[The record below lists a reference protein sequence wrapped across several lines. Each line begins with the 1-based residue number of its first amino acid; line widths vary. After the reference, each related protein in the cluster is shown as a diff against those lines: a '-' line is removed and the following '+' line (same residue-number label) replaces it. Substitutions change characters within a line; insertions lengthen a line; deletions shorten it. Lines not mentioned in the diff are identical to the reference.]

1 MENHA
6 SSLGKGLRELRQLR
20 KWSLDEAAAKSGV
33 SKAMLGQI
41 ERGESSPTLATLWK
55 IATGF
60 QISFTHL
67 VRGCFYQA
75 NDISSKRPLNEP
87 TASSGID
94 VRVHFPFD
102 ESVNFEWVELH
113 LAPGAESHSEPH
125 QVGVTERI
133 LVLEGVLDLCLS
145 GQWHQYKAGE
155 NVSFMADQAHGYRN
169 SGAGVLVFQDVIHY
183 C

>member
-1 MENHA
+1 MENQP
-6 SSLGKGLRELRQLR
+6 SSLGKGLRELRQSR
-20 KWSLDEAAAKSGV
+20 QWSLDQAAAKSGV

-67 VRGCFYQA
+67 IRGCFYQP
-75 NDISSKRPLNEP
+75 NDLSSVRPVNEP
-87 TASSGID
+87 KVTSGID

-102 ESVNFEWVELH
+102 ETVNFEWVELH

-125 QVGVTERI
+125 QGGVTERI
-133 LVLEGVLDLCLS
+133 LVIEGILDLCLS
-145 GQWHQYKAGE
+145 GQWYQYSAGE
-155 NVSFMADQAHGYRN
+155 TVSFKADQPHGYRN
-169 SGAGVLVFQDVIHY
+169 SSLGVLVFQDVIHY
-183 C
+183 G